1 MSELTAGRATPDPGR
16 AAGPARRLVHA
27 FSAGGIVLRGQP
39 GSREILL
46 VGRARQARGGQL
58 WALPKGTP
66 IAEETPQHTA
76 LREVREET
84 GLEVA
89 ITGYAGTITY
99 SFVERGTRYRKR
111 VAYYTMVAIGGD
123 TALHDHE
130 YDFARWFV
138 LDDALDLMRY
148 PNETDLVRRTTNP
161 DQPAESQSSVNT
173 QALP

>member
-1 MSELTAGRATPDPGR
+1 MDERVITAAPGTGKSQG
-16 AAGPARRLVHA
+16 AARTRRVAHA

-46 VGRARQARGGQL
+46 VGRAQQTRSGQL

-66 IAEETPQHTA
+66 VAGETTQHTA

-89 ITGYAGTITY
+89 ITGYAGAITY
-99 SFVERGTRYRKR
+99 SFMERGVRYRKR
-111 VAYYTMVAIGGD
+111 VVYYTMVAIGGD

-130 YDFARWFV
+130 YDFARWF
-138 LDDALDLMRY
+138 ALDEALALMRY
-148 PNETDLVRRTTNP
+148 PNEADLVQRATA
-161 DQPAESQSSVNT
+161 QVSVG
-173 QALP
+173 AGVS

>member
-1 MSELTAGRATPDPGR
+1 MTEPSISQSGADAR
-16 AAGPARRLVHA
+16 AADPPTRRVVHA

-39 GSREILL
+39 GGREILL
-46 VGRARQARGGQL
+46 VGREQQTRGGQL

-66 IAEETPQHTA
+66 IADETPQHTA

-89 ITGYAGTITY
+89 ITGYAGTIMY
-99 SFVERGTRYRKR
+99 SFVERGARYRKR

-130 YDFARWFV
+130 YDFARWFP
-138 LDDALDLMRY
+138 LERALELMRY
-148 PNETDLVRRTTNP
+148 PNEADLVRRTTSP
-161 DQPAESQSSVNT
+161 EPPSA
-173 QALP
+173 

>member
-1 MSELTAGRATPDPGR
+1 MSERSAGHVASDARRTAGQS
-16 AAGPARRLVHA
+16 RRLVHA

-39 GSREILL
+39 GNREILL
-46 VGRARQARGGQL
+46 VGREQQARGGQL

-99 SFVERGTRYRKR
+99 SFAERGTRYRKR

-130 YDFARWFV
+130 YDFARWF
-138 LDDALDLMRY
+138 ALDRALELMRY
-148 PNETDLVRRTTNP
+148 PNEADLVRRTTSP
-161 DQPAESQSSVNT
+161 EPPPA
-173 QALP
+173 